1 MHEGGTAANRCD
13 GLGVRLG
20 LVGWLH
26 DYAGAAGFIGGG
38 ASRATRAGRG
48 ERARVR
54 SRVGTRRGLALRSE
68 AARRRLAGGRFEIWC
83 GGGGGGG
90 RPGTLRR
97 AGRDGG
103 FAEGQSHARAV
114 TDADEGAAHADAR
127 AYWVLHDAG
136 RGTLDRERTR
146 GGQSGGVG
154 WRQNRLGR
162 RRAEWHR
169 VRRTQRGAAEG
180 GRSGAVGIFGR
191 SRSARGP
198 GDRRGEPLDEAA
210 AGGAGAGGWR
220 RLSALRC
227 VRPGGPSLAERSVE
241 NESRGAGCSDR
252 SATQSGW
259 WDDFAGHHHRRV
271 F

>member
-1 MHEGGTAANRCD
+1 MHEGGTGARNRARR
-13 GLGVRLG
+13 GGARALR
-20 LVGWLH
+20 LH

-38 ASRATRAGRG
+38 ASRATRAGG
-48 ERARVR
+48 GKRARVR
-54 SRVGTRRGLALRSE
+54 SRVGTRGGLALRSE
-68 AARRRLAGGRFEIWC
+68 VAGRRLAGGRFEIWC

-90 RPGTLRR
+90 RSGTLRL
-97 AGRDGG
+97 AQRDGG
-103 FAEGQSHARAV
+103 FAEGQSHTRVV

-127 AYWVLHDAG
+127 AYGFLYDAG
-136 RGTLDRERTR
+136 RGALDRERTR

-154 WRQNRLGR
+154 RRENGLGG

-169 VRRTQRGAAEG
+169 VRGTQRGAAEG
-180 GRSGAVGIFGR
+180 GRSGAVGILGR
-191 SRSARGP
+191 SRSAGGV
-198 GDRRGEPLDEAA
+198 GDRCAKPLDEAA

-227 VRPGGPSLAERSVE
+227 VRHGGPSLAERSVE

-252 SATQSGW
+252 SATQSWW
-259 WDDFAGHHHRRV
+259 WDDFAGYHHRRI